1 LLPINRTAFLM
12 LVKTNPEFAESM
24 LGALAERLR
33 VLTAKLK

>member
-1 LLPINRTAFLM
+1 M

-33 VLTAKLK
+33 VLTAMLK